1 MKHQIYRQGDVLI
14 MRVPSIPADATPS
27 KRDKGRIILAYG
39 EITGHSH
46 AIEDTKAKGWLSGE
60 TLYLDLEKKTKV
72 WHEDHN
78 PKQDDKPMVL
88 DPGQYVVLNQVEY
101 RREEIVWVAD

>member
-1 MKHQIYRQGDVLI
+1 MKQLIYRQGDVLI
-14 MRVPSIPADATPS
+14 MSIAKLPNDLKPA
-27 KRDKGRIILAYG
+27 KRDGGRIILAYG

-46 AIEDTKAKGWLSGE
+46 AIEDAKAKAWISGD

-78 PKQDDKPMVL
+78 PKQDNKPMVL
-88 DPGQYVVLNQVEY
+88 EPGQYVVLNQVEF
-101 RREEIVWVAD
+101 RRKEIVRVAD

>member
-1 MKHQIYRQGDVLI
+1 MKHKIYRQGDVLI
-14 MRVPSIPADATPS
+14 VRVASIPADASPA
-27 KRDKGRIILAYG
+27 KRDDGRIILAYG

-46 AIEDTKAKGWLSGE
+46 AIEDTAAKGWLSGE

-78 PKQDDKPMVL
+78 PKQEDKPMIL
-88 DPGQYVVLNQVEY
+88 PAGQYIVLNQVEY
-101 RREEIVWVAD
+101 RRREIVRVID